1 MHRNGR
7 GPTARGIQLLVLF
20 VPLAVTAPFAFLAG
34 AWDAAG
40 VWRSR
45 WGDLLL
51 HTLMLAGPAFMKW
64 GQWAAARPDIV
75 PQDLALKLE
84 TLHMDAPTH
93 SQVRTPSTTHRA
105 SSSPHTNPTLPCLRS
120 SRASQRVEPGEGAH
134 TDDDGRWYRRLR
146 RPL

>member
-1 MHRNGR
+1 M
-7 GPTARGIQLLVLF
+7 LF

-93 SQVRTPSTTHRA
+93 SQVRTPFTRRRVFQPTHQPRNA
-105 SSSPHTNPTLPCLRS
+105 LCPDVAQHLSARGLVREHTLT
-120 SRASQRVEPGEGAH
+120 
-134 TDDDGRWYRRLR
+134 RR
-146 RPL
+146 

>member
-1 MHRNGR
+1 MLHMPSRGTHSHSAQLKGR
-7 GPTARGIQLLVLF
+7 ASEWARAAARGIQLLVLF

-93 SQVRTPSTTHRA
+93 SQVRTPSTRHRLFQ
-105 SSSPHTNPTLPCLRS
+105 PIYQP
-120 SRASQRVEPGEGAH
+120 
-134 TDDDGRWYRRLR
+134 
-146 RPL
+146 

>member
-1 MHRNGR
+1 
-7 GPTARGIQLLVLF
+7 LVLF

-93 SQVRTPSTTHRA
+93 SQVRTVHEAP
-105 SSSPHTNPTLPCLRS
+105 PLPAHIPALNCPLSLRLFV
-120 SRASQRVEPGEGAH
+120 A
-134 TDDDGRWYRRLR
+134 
-146 RPL
+146 